1 MDCSGIRSSPADKR
15 WKQVSD
21 EGGADPAGASA
32 SLAAI
37 GRYAGAEVQ
46 RAAEKLMSSLPADLS
61 ALGENEV
68 ARHLHWLISA
78 GCGVAVP
85 IDEQGAVTV
94 VRRRTL
100 ESLRAELVR
109 VWTGDPPEST
119 TIVGVLTMLE
129 RAREACTPALDQ
141 GFSAELA
148 DRGGLDLTVE
158 VAHDMRSPLTSIL
171 FLSEILHRGQSG
183 PLNDVQKKQ
192 IGIIYS
198 AGLGLVGMASDMIEM
213 ARAGNRPAT
222 RSASPFSVNEIL
234 DSIHDLVSPTAEEKG
249 LELRIRRLET
259 EHRIGYPLVL
269 SRVLLNLATN
279 ALKFTHK
286 GYVELSAR
294 PCGGSRVEFAV
305 RDTGPGISPDARE
318 TLYQP
323 FRREPTR
330 KTGYIFSGTG
340 LGLAIC
346 RRLVT
351 AMNAELTL
359 ETRDDWGTRFAFE
372 VDLPPASKL

>member
-1 MDCSGIRSSPADKR
+1 MQVAD
-15 WKQVSD
+15 
-21 EGGADPAGASA
+21 GGGVEPAGASEA
-32 SLAAI
+32 LAAI
-37 GRYAGAEVQ
+37 GGLAGAEVQ
-46 RAAEKLMSSLPADLS
+46 NAVEQLLAELPPDLASL
-61 ALGENEV
+61 GQGEV

-78 GCGVAVP
+78 GCGGAAVP
-85 IDEQGAVTV
+85 EEQGAVTV
-94 VRRRTL
+94 VRRRAL
-100 ESLRAELVR
+100 ELLRGQLVR
-109 VWTGDPPEST
+109 GWVAAPPESAAMLAT
-119 TIVGVLTMLE
+119 LTMLE
-129 RAREACTPALDQ
+129 RAAEACIPALDQ

-183 PLNDVQKKQ
+183 PLNEVQKKQ

-213 ARAGNRPAT
+213 ARGGNRPAT

-234 DSIHDLVSPTAEEKG
+234 DSIHDLVRPTADEKG

-259 EHRIGYPLVL
+259 ENRIGYPLVL

-279 ALKFTHK
+279 ALKFTHE

-305 RDTGPGISPDARE
+305 RDSGPGIPQDALD

-346 RRLVT
+346 RRLAL

-359 ETRDDWGTRFAFE
+359 ETREDWGTRFSFE
-372 VDLPPASKL
+372 IDLPPASKL